1 MEEDDKECPMIRLGV
16 SGWVF
21 LLVPAYPGCPGQ
33 KPLNGCVCVCARVC
47 VCVRVCV
54 LQSIEKRVSR
64 KNLTLPI
71 ASSTL
76 RNTSDHRLAVCHL
89 INQFIR
95 Q

>member
-33 KPLNGCVCVCARVC
+33 KPLNGCVCTHTRARAC
-47 VCVRVCV
+47 VCV

-64 KNLTLPI
+64 KNLALPI